1 MGKLAMEMSTVGG
14 GAAAAESMKAKTRG
28 VLDAVLPSVWL
39 VKLRFMRTKSRR
51 LKLAASSEGHHNVG
65 ADSAPFLPKT
75 VENCYKHGVP
85 SPTKPTRMMYHVF
98 SSSSSNAMDD
108 LVQSTALTPGL
119 TGLSL
124 EEALYSS
131 LNPESEESSLQKFG
145 SQNNNKMMMMEEQG
159 AVLED
164 HHDITTTSTSTPSAS
179 SIATTNSL
187 STSSVFS
194 RSTYRSS
201 LSSLRNWCKLVG
213 DESLAVKG
221 RDIPESLLPKP
232 ATRPPKRPPWFL
244 GGCGSGPRNHRNT
257 RHGSLDLDN
266 ETAFLELDAK
276 TGLESIEEGA
286 GEVDHSSSWPKKSES
301 WSTTYSPA
309 TWDMELTN
317 VEVVKNQVVVKKKST
332 TTSSRLDSSNMSLQ
346 SNNNKNLPLKPTLGH
361 LFSRGSSETE
371 SPRKV
376 HPEVLAI
383 EYPQEKINEAAAA
396 AAMAGPKT
404 PTAAQRKSF
413 SSLSSRESSFRKP
426 WLNVHSASSEQVV
439 GGNEGGVV
447 DEGDLS
453 DSQSL
458 LKANMLTPDR
468 LRDGKTWREQQRR
481 PKEGENNNNTKLLM
495 SFESFT
501 LDSCTGDADYFGD
514 KQEEEL
520 EEESLFGRSNTMML
534 PEDIHNSPV
543 FESFLESSAK
553 AWGIDFPSRRLSDVC
568 RASTASMISDKSREL
583 HCVTVQSSATESTE
597 RVKPGRL
604 VPLQGQDLQSRRGRE
619 AARIP
624 GTTTTSTSSSA
635 RLSTSSPSKT
645 RSSKSRSSQDQQP
658 QPPKRRSP
666 SRKASPKP
674 STISREDTDFKLQQD
689 MMLID
694 PMLHDDYHNNNGRRK
709 STSDRPRRSVS
720 ERSRKSVSERPVGPQ
735 RSSKHSDSSQK
746 PKRSVA
752 PAPAPA
758 PQMIMSPPR
767 NSTQQRAGVLKE
779 SVAVVV
785 ESSYDPYNDFRESM
799 IEMIIDQDIQ
809 ETGDLEELLQCYL
822 ALNEAEFHPVIV
834 DVFTDVWH
842 ELFENINGLTG

>member
-1 MGKLAMEMSTVGG
+1 MGKLAMEMSVGG
-14 GAAAAESMKAKTRG
+14 GAAATESMKPKARG

-85 SPTKPTRMMYHVF
+85 SPTKPTRMVYHVF
-98 SSSSSNAMDD
+98 SSSNAMDD

-124 EEALYSS
+124 EEALFSS
-131 LNPESEESSLQKFG
+131 LNPDSGKLSLQEFG
-145 SQNNNKMMMMEEQG
+145 SQNNKMMTEAQG
-159 AVLED
+159 TVLAD
-164 HHDITTTSTSTPSAS
+164 HHDTPTISTTSTSTPSAS

-187 STSSVFS
+187 STSSMFS
-194 RSTYRSS
+194 KSTYRSS
-201 LSSLRNWCKLVG
+201 LSSLRNWCKLLG

-232 ATRPPKRPPWFL
+232 ANRPPKRPPWFL

-266 ETAFLELDAK
+266 DTAFLELDAK

-286 GEVDHSSSWPKKSES
+286 GEVDQSCSWPKKSES

-317 VEVVKNQVVVKKKST
+317 VEVVKNQLVVKKKT
-332 TTSSRLDSSNMSLQ
+332 TTSSRLDSSNILLQ
-346 SNNNKNLPLKPTLGH
+346 SNNKILPLKPTLGH

-383 EYPQEKINEAAAA
+383 EYPQEKIKDAAAA
-396 AAMAGPKT
+396 AAASAAAVAGPKT

-426 WLNVHSASSEQVV
+426 WLNVRSASSEQVV
-439 GGNEGGVV
+439 GANEGRVD

-481 PKEGENNNNTKLLM
+481 PKEGENNNTKLLM
-495 SFESFT
+495 SLERFT
-501 LDSCTGDADYFGD
+501 LDSCTGTNDYFGD
-514 KQEEEL
+514 EQKEEL
-520 EEESLFGRSNTMML
+520 EEELLFGRSNTMML

-597 RVKPGRL
+597 RIKPGRIM
-604 VPLQGQDLQSRRGRE
+604 PLQGQDLQTRRGRE
-619 AARIP
+619 VARIP
-624 GTTTTSTSSSA
+624 GTTTNSSSSSA

-645 RSSKSRSSQDQQP
+645 RSSKSRSSQDQS

-674 STISREDTDFKLQQD
+674 TISREDTDFKLQQD

-694 PMLHDDYHNNNGRRK
+694 PILHDDYHNNNGRRK

-720 ERSRKSVSERPVGPQ
+720 DRPRKSVSERPVEPQ
-735 RSSKHSDSSQK
+735 RSSKISDSSQK

-752 PAPAPA
+752 PAPPA

-842 ELFENINGLTG
+842 ELFENNMNGLTG